1 MKITI
6 DIPECEC
13 GCGKPVKI
21 KLFKYFDKGCR
32 YRVWLRNS
40 IVKEAR
46 KLVAEAERK
55 KFSKPLDSPGDSS
68 V

>member
-6 DIPECEC
+6 DVPECEC

-32 YRVWLRNS
+32 YRVWLTNS

-46 KLVAEAERK
+46 KLLADK
-55 KFSKPLDSPGDSS
+55 KGLTISENRRRLWT
-68 V
+68 